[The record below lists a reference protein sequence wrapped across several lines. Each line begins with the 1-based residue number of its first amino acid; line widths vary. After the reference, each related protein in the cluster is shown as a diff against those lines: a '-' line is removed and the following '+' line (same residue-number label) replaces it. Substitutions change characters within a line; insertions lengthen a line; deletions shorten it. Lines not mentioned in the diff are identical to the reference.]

1 MAELWKQFIQG
12 HRIFYQPDLPP
23 TINGLFLDIRAGEN
37 LGVVGTSGTETNLL
51 YFTPLQPKKD
61 QITVDE
67 IPLNQICLHHLRQQI
82 GVVLQENF
90 LFSKSMSDNITQLP
104 PDANLEEIID
114 VATLSD
120 AHEFI
125 LKLLMGY
132 DTMLAETGD
141 INDVLDCPQCTT

>member
-1 MAELWKQFIQG
+1 
-12 HRIFYQPDLPP
+12 
-23 TINGLFLDIRAGEN
+23 
-37 LGVVGTSGTETNLL
+37 
-51 YFTPLQPKKD
+51 
-61 QITVDE
+61 
-67 IPLNQICLHHLRQQI
+67 
-82 GVVLQENF
+82 
-90 LFSKSMSDNITQLP
+90 MSDNITQLP